1 MDQLIDFFLAYFL
14 PFYDSGLPF
23 NSFPDSV
30 GKLLLSFLIIVDGWI
45 GLSGDI
51 CAHDGV
57 GGISF
62 EFLLVVLTV
71 DFEYIFLEVIYD
83 NVSIFND
90 IVDLGHYI
98 SGLAE

>member
-1 MDQLIDFFLAYFL
+1 M
-14 PFYDSGLPF
+14 
-23 NSFPDSV
+23 
-30 GKLLLSFLIIVDGWI
+30 
-45 GLSGDI
+45 
-51 CAHDGV
+51 
-57 GGISF
+57 
-62 EFLLVVLTV
+62 VVLTV